1 MSKRRSLLRRL
12 RKSVSGLAATEMALT
27 MPLMLAAGL
36 GGVELANYGV
46 TIMRVNQLAVQVAD
60 NASRIG
66 DESKLANSKIYES
79 DIMDLLRGAHI
90 QGGTKI
96 SLFDHG
102 RVIISSLEVDPA
114 DPDGEDQYIHWQ
126 RCMGEKTWTS
136 TYGNVGDHLPT
147 GMGPSGREV
156 ITFDDEAVMFV
167 EIAYDYQPLISAKFV
182 GEPTIQSIASFTVRS
197 ARDLSGIYQRDP
209 GSPDP
214 VADCGTYTSPFAPYS
229 GGGASGDG
237 GGGSSSGGGNS
248 GSNGGGNSGSNGGS
262 NGGGNGNGNGGGN
275 NA

>member
-136 TYGNVGDHLPT
+136 TVNEPSAPLTKVPSSSSPSTVTVKLTPGT
-147 GMGPSGREV
+147 RTQPSG
-156 ITFDDEAVMFV
+156 A
-167 EIAYDYQPLISAKFV
+167 
-182 GEPTIQSIASFTVRS
+182 
-197 ARDLSGIYQRDP
+197 
-209 GSPDP
+209 
-214 VADCGTYTSPFAPYS
+214 
-229 GGGASGDG
+229 
-237 GGGSSSGGGNS
+237 
-248 GSNGGGNSGSNGGS
+248 
-262 NGGGNGNGNGGGN
+262 
-275 NA
+275 